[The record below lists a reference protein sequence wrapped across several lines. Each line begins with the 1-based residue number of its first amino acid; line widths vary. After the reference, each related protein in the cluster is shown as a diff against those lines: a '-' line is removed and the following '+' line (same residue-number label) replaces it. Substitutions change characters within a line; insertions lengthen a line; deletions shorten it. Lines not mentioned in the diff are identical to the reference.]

1 VYEAQAQPRHS
12 RFLIE
17 ARRGQNAESEHSAE
31 AGHTDGARSGRKTAG
46 DVSEIRPARYVTR
59 LFATAAKRTFSSFAA
74 RFAAVALVL
83 SAVVAHAQPSTIIL
97 VRHAEKAS
105 LPADDPA
112 LSPAGQQR
120 ARDLASAL
128 ADAHVSTVIA
138 TQFQRTQAT
147 ARPIAEAVGQTT
159 IVVPATSDPRGHAEA
174 VAAKARSTPAG
185 GVVLIVGHSN
195 TVPLIIAALGGPKMP
210 DLCDAEYANLF
221 VLEMP
226 PTGAPRLIRGKYG
239 VPDAPESD
247 NCARTMRRP

>member
-1 VYEAQAQPRHS
+1 MYEAQAQPRHS

-17 ARRGQNAESEHSAE
+17 APRDEIAESERPAE
-31 AGHTDGARSGRKTAG
+31 AGHTNGACSGRKTAV
-46 DVSEIRPARYVTR
+46 DVSEIRSAGYVTR
-59 LFATAAKRTFSSFAA
+59 SFAAGAKNTFASSAA
-74 RFAAVALVL
+74 RFAAVALLL
-83 SAVVAHAQPSTIIL
+83 SAVVVHAQPSTIIL
-97 VRHAEKAS
+97 VRHAEKAA

-128 ADAHVSTVIA
+128 TDAHVSTIIA

-147 ARPIAEAVGQTT
+147 ARPVAELVGQTT
-159 IVVPATSDPRGHAEA
+159 IVVPATSDPRGHADA

-185 GVVLIVGHSN
+185 SVVLIVGHSN
-195 TVPLIIAALGGPKMP
+195 TIPLIIAALGGPKMP

-226 PTGAPRLIRGKYG
+226 QTGGPRLIRGKYG